1 MDTAAQEA
9 QLVKNITELESR
21 RRELQASE
29 DDGAGASVS
38 FVEQLLKDK
47 RRELATLRYKREVR

>member
-9 QLVKNITELESR
+9 QLVKNIAELESR

-29 DDGAGASVS
+29 DAGVGASIS

-47 RRELATLRYKREVR
+47 RRELATLRYQRETR